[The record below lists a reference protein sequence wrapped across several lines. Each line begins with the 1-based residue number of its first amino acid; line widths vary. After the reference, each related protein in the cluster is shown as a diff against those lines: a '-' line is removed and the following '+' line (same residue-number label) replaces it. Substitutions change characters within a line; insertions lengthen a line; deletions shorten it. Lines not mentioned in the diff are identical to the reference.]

1 VSERLSVIGRRSS
14 VTRRRSSVTGR
25 RLWVVVAAIGLVAS
39 SAAAQAG
46 GATHVL
52 LVTGLSGEPR
62 FATAFHEAAA
72 SIFDAARSR
81 WGVADS
87 SLIYLAEDPALD
99 PTRIRGKATR
109 ENFAAAFGTLA
120 RRSAPGDVVLV
131 VLIGH
136 GSGQGADS
144 RLSLPGPDATAA
156 DVAVWLRPLAGRTVA
171 LVNAAS
177 GSGDFTSQ
185 LAGPGRVIVTATKT
199 AFERNETTFA
209 DHFARAL
216 TGLAA
221 DTDRD
226 GRVTLLEAFAYAR
239 KEVARGYESRNLLAT
254 EHAQLSDSALARTI
268 AFGLEKRPA
277 DPRVAGL
284 IDERRALEAQVDALR
299 RRKET
304 MDSLAY
310 GQELERLLLAIAEKT
325 AAIRAAEEK
334 RP

>member
-1 VSERLSVIGRRSS
+1 MRRRWSVVGSRLSAIGCRLSVAALAA
-14 VTRRRSSVTGR
+14 TGP
-25 RLWVVVAAIGLVAS
+25 AA
-39 SAAAQAG
+39 SAAGAQEG

-62 FATAFHEAAA
+62 FATAFHAAAA
-72 SIFDAARSR
+72 SLFDAAKSR

-87 SLIYLAEDPALD
+87 SLLYLAEDPAQD
-99 PTRIRGKATR
+99 PARIGRKATR
-109 ENFAAAFGTLA
+109 ENVALAFGTLA
-120 RRSAPGDVVLV
+120 RRAAPGDVVLI

-136 GSGQGADS
+136 GSGQGPDS

-156 DVAVWLRPLAGRTVA
+156 DFAAWLRPLEGRTVA

-177 GSGDFTSQ
+177 GSGDFTAQ
-185 LAGPGRVIVTATKT
+185 LAGPGRVIVTATRT

-209 DHFARAL
+209 DQLARAL
-216 TGLAA
+216 TGEAA
-221 DTDRD
+221 DADKD
-226 GRVTLLEAFAYAR
+226 GRVTLLEAFAYA
-239 KEVARGYESRNLLAT
+239 KHEVARGYESRNLLAT

-268 AFGLEKRPA
+268 AFGVAERPA
-277 DPRVAGL
+277 DPRVAAL
-284 IDERRALEAQVDALR
+284 MDERRALERQVDALR
-299 RRKET
+299 RRKGT

-325 AAIRAAEEK
+325 GAIRAAEGK